1 MKAQAAQIPDIN
13 KSACDYAV
21 SQPSAEPLAEN
32 QAAIDGA
39 ASAAVATLISLLS
52 EDRSDRTRLEAAKT
66 LLDRA
71 GLSAKPRAA
80 DKQAPLDL
88 NSLDLDQVQRLLDQ
102 AEAARAAK
110 AKPVSASEVARNNK
124 QLSDFID

>member
-1 MKAQAAQIPDIN
+1 MKANSVVVPSFDVDLGNIAA
-13 KSACDYAV
+13 

-39 ASAAVATLISLLS
+39 AGQAVAALISLLS
-52 EDRSDRTRLEAAKT
+52 ADSDRTRLEAAKT

-80 DKQAPLDL
+80 DKPAPLDL

-110 AKPVSASEVARNNK
+110 ARPVSASEVARKDK